1 MEHLRRQ
8 GDPFRDEELARLPP
22 LGWQHINLRGRC
34 VFTSSPPGGLPPT
47 DPPIPARSSEP
58 LHEGNRQVRTG

>member
-22 LGWQHINLRGRC
+22 LGWQHINLRGRYA
-34 VFTSSPPGGLPPT
+34 FTSSPPGGLPPT
-47 DPPIPARSSEP
+47 APRSRRRA
-58 LHEGNRQVRTG
+58 LNRCTKGIGK